1 MNTNYSG
8 EKVMNIDN
16 ISKVPNISIKQN
28 KEKVIQSI
36 SSGREPNFSKIV
48 KVSTY
53 YKKENSHGKKSN

>member
-1 MNTNYSG
+1 
-8 EKVMNIDN
+8 MNIDN
-16 ISKVPNISIKQN
+16 IGKVPNISIKQN

-53 YKKENSHGKKSN
+53 YKKGNSHGKKSN